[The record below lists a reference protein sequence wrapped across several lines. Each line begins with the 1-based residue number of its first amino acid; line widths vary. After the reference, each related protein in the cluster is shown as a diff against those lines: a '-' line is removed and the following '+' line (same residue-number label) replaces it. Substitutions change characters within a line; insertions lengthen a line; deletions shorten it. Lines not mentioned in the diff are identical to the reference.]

1 MVQETIFQH
10 WIFTQFAFPFLL
22 IWTLVFALLGKTKLL
37 GDNKQID
44 SIVAFVIAFVFI
56 GAAYPK
62 DIVHNLVLFLT
73 VAIVIVFVGLL
84 LWGFASGS
92 DLSKDFL
99 TNTGVKWVT
108 GFGIF
113 IAVTIAVFWATGTW
127 DNVVLLLFKQSWSNT
142 LWTNVTFVVVIA
154 VALAVMMK
162 AKK

>member
-99 TNTGVKWVT
+99 TNNGVKWVT

-113 IAVTIAVFWATGTW
+113 IAVTIAEFCDLCGKLIGLREKC
-127 DNVVLLLFKQSWSNT
+127 VLEGEFEGIYPLECSDKILEINKEE
-142 LWTNVTFVVVIA
+142 
-154 VALAVMMK
+154 
-162 AKK
+162 

>member
-1 MVQETIFQH
+1 M
-10 WIFTQFAFPFLL
+10 
-22 IWTLVFALLGKTKLL
+22 
-37 GDNKQID
+37 
-44 SIVAFVIAFVFI
+44 
-56 GAAYPK
+56 
-62 DIVHNLVLFLT
+62 
-73 VAIVIVFVGLL
+73 
-84 LWGFASGS
+84 
-92 DLSKDFL
+92 

>member
-62 DIVHNLVLFLT
+62 DIVHNLVLFL
-73 VAIVIVFVGLL
+73 
-84 LWGFASGS
+84 
-92 DLSKDFL
+92 
-99 TNTGVKWVT
+99 
-108 GFGIF
+108 
-113 IAVTIAVFWATGTW
+113 
-127 DNVVLLLFKQSWSNT
+127 FKQSWSNT